1 VEDYTV
7 NIGTSMPGEVGTASV
22 AAVGLQFNGPEQGA
36 GFSLFPNPA
45 QGQVFLD
52 YRAGEAGDVQLE
64 LMDLMGRTLQLTTT
78 YAAVGENRFELNTAN
93 LPEGAYM
100 LRLRQNDQQFVK
112 RVVISR

>member
-1 VEDYTV
+1 
-7 NIGTSMPGEVGTASV
+7 
-22 AAVGLQFNGPEQGA
+22 
-36 GFSLFPNPA
+36 
-45 QGQVFLD
+45 
-52 YRAGEAGDVQLE
+52 
-64 LMDLMGRTLQLTTT
+64 MGRTLQLTTT